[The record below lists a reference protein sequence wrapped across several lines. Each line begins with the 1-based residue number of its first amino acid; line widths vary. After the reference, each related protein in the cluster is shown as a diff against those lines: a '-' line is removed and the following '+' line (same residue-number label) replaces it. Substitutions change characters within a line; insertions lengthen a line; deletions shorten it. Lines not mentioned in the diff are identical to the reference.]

1 MSAPVATGAKKICV
15 KCGMD
20 VSQARRMKDKEGNYW
35 CVPCGERDKVHR
47 MHSDAG
53 ICEGCGESFHKAS
66 LMDIGGQHLCP
77 RCRKHKYSSGSG
89 ATVRGLIKGIKGWF
103 GK

>member
-1 MSAPVATGAKKICV
+1 MSAPLAAGVKKICV

-35 CVPCGERDKVHR
+35 CVPCGEKDKMR
-47 MHSDAG
+47 RLHSDAG
-53 ICEGCGESFHKAS
+53 ICEGCGESFNKGS

-77 RCRKHKYSSGSG
+77 RCRKHKYSSGG
-89 ATVRGLIKGIKGWF
+89 GPIVRKIMKTVKGLF
-103 GK
+103 GR